1 MKVSSVFVEKI
12 VLAACGSIYRV
23 IQQIK

>member
-1 MKVSSVFVEKI
+1 VFVEKI

-23 IQQIK
+23 REVIQQIE